1 MRVHVGEVT
10 SEAQLLAIE
19 TSWKEKVQAAE
30 AATATV
36 QGALEAAEG
45 RATAAEE
52 REAVLAKRA
61 EQFAAQVRHDSF
73 EKRSMPWLARVVDL
87 SIRSI

>member
-1 MRVHVGEVT
+1 MSLHVGEVT

-61 EQFAAQVRHDSF
+61 EQFAGQVS
-73 EKRSMPWLARVVDL
+73 L
-87 SIRSI
+87 